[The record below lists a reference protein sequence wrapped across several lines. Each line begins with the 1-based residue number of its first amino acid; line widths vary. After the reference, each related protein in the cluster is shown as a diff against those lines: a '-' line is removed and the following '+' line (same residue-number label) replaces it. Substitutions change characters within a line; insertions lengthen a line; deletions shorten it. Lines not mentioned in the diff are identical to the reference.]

1 MGVVVKLGNSVV
13 VDQEF
18 ISEVWCLLHEL
29 SDKSF
34 LDRPLTDFQE
44 SQENARLISRLL
56 APKMAQQNCALSE
69 SIQSSGYLPEFIT
82 ATQGDSNVE

>member
-1 MGVVVKLGNSVV
+1 MGEVVKLGNSVV

-44 SQENARLISRLL
+44 LQDHARSISRVL
-56 APKMAQQNCALSE
+56 AAKMAQQDCALSK
-69 SIQSSGYLPEFIT
+69 SIESSGYLPEFIT
-82 ATQGDSNVE
+82 AIQGDSNVE